1 GAIGAATVLA
11 PLGVE
16 PAGIAVVDQGVEVGI
31 GFQIDGTAITTIT
44 AVRTAL
50 GHELFSAET
59 HATIATITG
68 FDGNGHFI
76 YSFHI
81 APPHEALEGKT
92 YATNKKAPSQ
102 DRAFW
107 IRFGFSRPRHSR
119 SDG

>member
-1 GAIGAATVLA
+1 VLA

-50 GHELFSAET
+50 GNELFPAET

-76 YSFHI
+76 YEFHI
-81 APPHEALEGKT
+81 APPHEGLEGKICVT
-92 YATNKKAPSQ
+92 SNESPSRY
-102 DRAFW
+102 RAFW
-107 IRFGFSRPRHSR
+107 IRFGFSRLRHSR